1 MTERLEETL
10 RRLKEERDEADR
22 RYNDALTAL
31 DKSFKPPGALPA
43 APPPYDEHQITPL
56 NEAWNILPS
65 PPAATGVA
73 ARLTGFIWRTVAPY
87 LQRQLTFN
95 SRLVDHL
102 NRNAIAHRDAHR
114 TLHDTLALLNA
125 QAAAQTEFH
134 TRLLLLLQQIT
145 PLRRHQG
152 SGQRRW
158 RPRPQCLVERHG
170 RSTGQAHGI
179 DGRPRITL

>member
-65 PPAATGVA
+65 PPAATG
-73 ARLTGFIWRTVAPY
+73 
-87 LQRQLTFN
+87 
-95 SRLVDHL
+95 
-102 NRNAIAHRDAHR
+102 
-114 TLHDTLALLNA
+114 
-125 QAAAQTEFH
+125 
-134 TRLLLLLQQIT
+134 
-145 PLRRHQG
+145 RR
-152 SGQRRW
+152 RR
-158 RPRPQCLVERHG
+158 V
-170 RSTGQAHGI
+170 
-179 DGRPRITL
+179 